1 VTTLT
6 SNGQVTIPKAIR
18 DALGLQPHDKIAFS
32 IENGYAKLRKAYPSL
47 EEIAGSLPPLG
58 IDIDEAI
65 ELAKEERAQAL
76 IAEMQC
82 R

>member
-1 VTTLT
+1 
-6 SNGQVTIPKAIR
+6 
-18 DALGLQPHDKIAFS
+18 
-32 IENGYAKLRKAYPSL
+32 L